1 MTLNETAGASGPARA
16 QKDVLARAAAD
27 AVERVPGV
35 AFLRPGL
42 ADLVRASYASRD
54 RRKSGIRVRPGA
66 VPGSW
71 RIEVQF
77 VARRTHRTLDVTRAV
92 REAVLGVAEA
102 GESGPVTVT
111 VTVTGLV

>member
-1 MTLNETAGASGPARA
+1 MTRNETRVTR
-16 QKDVLARAAAD
+16 DRLALAAAD

-35 AFLRPGL
+35 AFLRPGI

-54 RRKSGIRVRPGA
+54 RRRSGIRVRPGA
-66 VPGSW
+66 DPSSW
-71 RIEVQF
+71 HIEVQF

-92 REAVLGVAEA
+92 REAVLGAVAEA
-102 GESGPVTVT
+102 GDSRRTDVTVT

>member
-1 MTLNETAGASGPARA
+1 MTRNETGAVAM
-16 QKDVLARAAAD
+16 KDRLARAAGD
-27 AVERVPGV
+27 AVEQVPGV

-54 RRKSGIRVRPGA
+54 RRKSGVRVRPGEGPDA
-66 VPGSW
+66 W

-92 REAVLGVAEA
+92 REAVLGIAEA
-102 GESGPVTVT
+102 GDSGRITLSVS